1 MADKQK
7 KRYART
13 PENILVALGCEPTRL
28 MKSKLKLWMSW
39 PDFPKAGKNGRD
51 IEQLKQWVD
60 DNQDV
65 FLADGKRAKLLQD
78 GDKFSGGDL
87 KLMRAAAP
95 PGNSSSASIEG
106 EPEVMGYAG
115 IAEALARHFQVP
127 VSKMDISDWTH
138 GKRLEHG
145 VPNFPPPKASGRFN
159 KLESINW
166 FKQYKFH
173 DPRDTSTPD
182 LFKKLET
189 QRATGELER
198 LEHERLMR
206 AVERELYMKKDEV
219 RAMLASLGSFGR
231 DDLWQKFDADA
242 YPRFEE
248 CLRTAKVP
256 EEWATVAITALREL
270 NPQLLAAHHDFLE
283 SKINE
288 ADAEVAGE
296 TKEVAA

>member
-1 MADKQK
+1 MPEKPA

-87 KLMRAAAP
+87 KLMRQAGSGPAGAED
-95 PGNSSSASIEG
+95 ATA
-106 EPEVMGYAG
+106 EVMGYAG
-115 IAEALARHFQVP
+115 IAEVLARHFQVP
-127 VSKMDISDWTH
+127 VSKMDISDWCH
-138 GKRLEHG
+138 GKRLDHG
-145 VPNFPPPKASGRFN
+145 VPNFPPPKASSRFN
-159 KLESINW
+159 KLEGINW
-166 FKQYKFH
+166 FRQYKFH
-173 DPRDTSTPD
+173 DPRESSTPD

-206 AVERELYMKKDEV
+206 AVERELYMEKDEV

-242 YPRFEE
+242 YPKFEDG
-248 CLRTAKVP
+248 LRAAKVP
-256 EEWATVAITALREL
+256 EEWVTVAVTALREL
-270 NPQLLAAHHDFLE
+270 NPQLLTAHHDFLE
-283 SKINE
+283 SKIHE

-296 TKEVAA
+296 TKEVSP